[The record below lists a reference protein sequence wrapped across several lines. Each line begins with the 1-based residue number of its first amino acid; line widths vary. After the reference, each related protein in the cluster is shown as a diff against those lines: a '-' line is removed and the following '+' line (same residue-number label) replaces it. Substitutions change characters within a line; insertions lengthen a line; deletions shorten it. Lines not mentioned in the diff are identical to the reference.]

1 MPIDGFTKHL
11 FSGLVIVFA
20 PYRYQINF
28 KCQKT
33 LTTVTSDLFPVKKW
47 CQISSQAIQK
57 RVKNFKD
64 IVSAVLNPFPDTSGS
79 FPVKILTNFSL
90 SKWENMTR

>member
-1 MPIDGFTKHL
+1 MPIEGFTRHL
-11 FSGLVIVFA
+11 CPGLVIVFA
-20 PYRYQINF
+20 PNRYQINF

-33 LTTVTSDLFPVKKW
+33 LTSVTSDLFPVKKW

-64 IVSAVLNPFPDTSGS
+64 IVSAVLNPFPA
-79 FPVKILTNFSL
+79 KILTNFSL